1 MGRGP
6 KVKDLV
12 AIPASRCPSF
22 EKTAD
27 TPCRPATPC
36 SRGGSLRL
44 APERPGGQRCIR
56 DYLDLE
62 RLRLREENAVADGRG
77 AWNPS

>member
-27 TPCRPATPC
+27 TPCRLSKAARAEVLSASSP
-36 SRGGSLRL
+36 
-44 APERPGGQRCIR
+44 
-56 DYLDLE
+56 YDLE
-62 RLRLREENAVADGRG
+62 DAG
-77 AWNPS
+77 AFAST

>member
-12 AIPASRCPSF
+12 AIPASRFPSF

-27 TPCRPATPC
+27 TPCRLPKTA
-36 SRGGSLRL
+36 RL
-44 APERPGGQRCIR
+44 EDLFRVRARAP
-56 DYLDLE
+56 
-62 RLRLREENAVADGRG
+62 
-77 AWNPS
+77 

>member
-12 AIPASRCPSF
+12 AIPASRFPSF

-27 TPCRPATPC
+27 TPCRLPKAA
-36 SRGGSLRL
+36 RL
-44 APERPGGQRCIR
+44 EDLFRVRARCA
-56 DYLDLE
+56 LE
-62 RLRLREENAVADGRG
+62 DAG
-77 AWNPS
+77 AFVST

>member
-12 AIPASRCPSF
+12 AIPAFRFPSF

-27 TPCRPATPC
+27 TPCRLSKAARAEVLSDPAPC
-36 SRGGSLRL
+36 
-44 APERPGGQRCIR
+44 A
-56 DYLDLE
+56 LE
-62 RLRLREENAVADGRG
+62 DAG
-77 AWNPS
+77 AFAST